1 MNSGLG
7 PEGYLNHIHRAKK
20 AVSVPIIASL
30 NGTTLGGWAKY
41 AKQIE
46 QAGADAI
53 ECNIYFIP
61 TDPDIAGSDIEKTY
75 I

>member
-1 MNSGLG
+1 M
-7 PEGYLNHIHRAKK
+7 
-20 AVSVPIIASL
+20 SVPIIASL

-61 TDPDIAGSDIEKTY
+61 TDPDIAGSDDREDLY
-75 I
+75 